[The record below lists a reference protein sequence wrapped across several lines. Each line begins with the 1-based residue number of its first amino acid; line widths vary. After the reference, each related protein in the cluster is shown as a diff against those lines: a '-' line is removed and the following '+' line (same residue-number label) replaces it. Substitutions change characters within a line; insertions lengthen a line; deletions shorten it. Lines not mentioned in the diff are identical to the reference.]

1 MELDERKKEILR
13 AVIDSYVVTAEPV
26 GSKALASGDGLRV
39 SAATIRNEM
48 AELESLG
55 LLEQPHT
62 SAGRIPTPA
71 GYRVYVNELMREHK
85 LSVDDMETVNRA
97 MKKRI
102 SELDKL
108 LDDTGRLVSR
118 LTSYPAY
125 AAAAAR
131 GGATI
136 SRYDFIGVDANT
148 FIVLVML
155 GGETV
160 KNKIIHSAAH
170 ISPEFLT
177 RLSALFNA
185 NFTGITEEAMTAAL
199 ISAMERAADDSA
211 GLVAVVA
218 GFSIELL
225 IETRQMQ
232 PRLSGAL
239 SLFDYPEYRDISKA
253 RKVIRYLSDEHNPA
267 NLPAPARDGDVKI
280 TIGPENLAEEL
291 RDSSVVVARCDA
303 GADIQVMVGVVGPT
317 RMDYSK
323 VTSRLEYITRA
334 LGWLLSQSG
343 DGNLLPGGSGAERI
357 TSDEI
362 FPEGDEDF
370 ERN

>member
-1 MELDERKKEILR
+1 MELDGRKKEILR
-13 AVIDSYVVTAEPV
+13 AVIDNYVTTAEPV
-26 GSKALASGDGLRV
+26 GSKALVSGDGLRV
-39 SAATIRNEM
+39 SAATIRSEM

-62 SAGRIPTPA
+62 SAGRVPTPA

-85 LSVDDMETVNRA
+85 LSVDEMETVNRA
-97 MKKRI
+97 MRKRI
-102 SELDKL
+102 LELDEL

-125 AAAAAR
+125 ALTAPR

-136 SRYDFIGVDANT
+136 SRYDFIGVDQNT

-155 GGETV
+155 GGDTV
-160 KNKIIHSAAH
+160 KNKLIHSPSH
-170 ISPEFLT
+170 VSPELLT
-177 RLSALFNA
+177 RMSALFNA
-185 NFTGITEEAMTAAL
+185 SFTGITEDAMTATL
-199 ISAMERAADDSA
+199 IAATERAAADSA
-211 GLVAVVA
+211 GVVAVVA

-225 IETRQMQ
+225 MDVKRTQ
-232 PRLSGAL
+232 PHLSGTL
-239 SLFDYPEYRDISKA
+239 NLFDYPEYRDVGKA
-253 RKVIRYLSDEHNPA
+253 RRVIRYLSEEHNPVR
-267 NLPAPARDGDVKI
+267 LPAPARGGDVKI

-323 VTSRLEYITRA
+323 VASRLEYITRA
-334 LGWLLSQSG
+334 LGWLLSPGG
-343 DGNLLPGGSGAERI
+343 DGNLLPGEPGGEQTDI
-357 TSDEI
+357 L
-362 FPEGDEDF
+362 EGDEDF

>member
-13 AVIDSYVVTAEPV
+13 AAIDSYVDTAEPV
-26 GSKALASGDGLRV
+26 GSKFLASGGSLRV
-39 SAATIRNEM
+39 SAATIRSEM

-62 SAGRIPTPA
+62 SAGRVPTPA

-85 LSVDDMETVNRA
+85 LSLADMETVNRA
-97 MKKRI
+97 MRKRI

-108 LDDTGRLVSR
+108 LDDTGRLVSN

-125 AAAAAR
+125 AAASPR

-136 SRYDFIGVDANT
+136 SRYDFIGVDNNT
-148 FIVLVML
+148 FIALVML

-160 KNKIIHSAAH
+160 KNKLIHSTAPV
-170 ISPEFLT
+170 SPAFLT

-185 NFTGITEEAMTAAL
+185 SFTGIAEDAMTATL
-199 ISAMERAADDSA
+199 ISATERAAGDSA
-211 GLVAVVA
+211 GIVAVVA
-218 GFSIELL
+218 GFSIEMLM
-225 IETRQMQ
+225 EAKQMQ

-239 SLFDYPEYRDISKA
+239 SLFDYPEYRDIGKA
-253 RKVIRYLSDEHNPA
+253 RRVIRYLSDERNPA
-267 NLPAPARDGDVKI
+267 KLPAPARGGDVKI

-291 RDSSVVVARCDA
+291 RDSSVVVASCDA
-303 GADIQVMVGVVGPT
+303 GADIRVMVGVVGPT

-323 VTSRLEYITRA
+323 VTSRLEYIARA
-334 LGWLLSQSG
+334 LGWLLSQG
-343 DGNLLPGGSGAERI
+343 GEGNLLLGGP
-357 TSDEI
+357 DEGQMDVL
-362 FPEGDEDF
+362 EGDEDF